1 VGRRIQGQRRG
12 RGSPTFRAPSH
23 RYKSDLS
30 HRNVEDSEGQS
41 PSGSRTESGDGDVV
55 SGTVVD
61 VEHDPARSAPV
72 AAVEFE
78 DSGGQSHSGDSDRRL
93 VLAPEGVGVGDE
105 IQVGVSAAIEPGNT
119 LPLAEIPEGVPVC
132 NVEANQGDG
141 GKFARAS
148 GVNATLMSHERNV
161 AVVQLPSGDVKRL
174 DPQCRATIG
183 VVAGGGRTEKPMIK
197 AGNKYHKAQARGMK
211 YPTVRGVAMNAVDHP
226 FGGGGRQHPG
236 KPKSISRDAPPG
248 RKVGDISSRRTGR
261 GGNE

>member
-1 VGRRIQGQRRG
+1 MGRRIQGQRRG

-30 HRNVEDSEGQS
+30 HRTVEE
-41 PSGSRTESGDGDVV
+41 GDVV
-55 SGTVVD
+55 SGTVVS

-78 DSGGQSHSGDSDRRL
+78 DDGTHDPSGGQNGAGDRRL

-105 IQVGVSAAIEPGNT
+105 IQIGVSAAIEPGNT

-132 NVEANQGDG
+132 NVEANRGDG

-148 GVNATLMSHERNV
+148 GVNATLMAHERNV

-174 DPQCRATIG
+174 DPQCQATIG
-183 VVAGGGRTEKPMIK
+183 VVAGGGRTEKPLVK
-197 AGNKYHKAQARGMK
+197 AGNMYHKAQARGMK
-211 YPTVRGVAMNAVDHP
+211 WPTVRGVAMNAVDHP

-236 KPKSISRDAPPG
+236 KPKSISRNAPPG

-261 GGNE
+261 GGDE